1 MCSVWLSD
9 PTLSQGSCWPS
20 GQIRKKAQLLT
31 WIFDLLNFHVFEE
44 DFNKQFFNNFL
55 TLELKPI
62 EFWRLCKLL
71 WTKNYGIWF
80 MKWNGWYHILKEKCL
95 GNYIWIKGQCN
106 AHFLTAIT
114 KCNTNKGRCLKNVLN
129 KTCDNIIHF
138 SEKNKNGKANNPA
151 EQLNY

>member
-1 MCSVWLSD
+1 MCSVGLSD
-9 PTLSQGSCWPS
+9 PTSLRDSCWPS
-20 GQIRKKAQLLT
+20 GQIRKNAQLLT

-62 EFWRLCKLL
+62 EFWRSRKLL
-71 WTKNYGIWF
+71 RTKNYDILF

-106 AHFLTAIT
+106 AHFLTAII

>member
-1 MCSVWLSD
+1 MCSVRLSD
-9 PTLSQGSCWPS
+9 PTSLQDSCWPS

-31 WIFDLLNFHVFEE
+31 WIFDLLNFHVFED

-55 TLELKPI
+55 TLELKAI
-62 EFWRLCKLL
+62 EFRRSRKLL
-71 WTKNYGIWF
+71 QTKNYDIRF

-95 GNYIWIKGQCN
+95 GNYIWIKRQCN
-106 AHFLTAIT
+106 AHFLRAII
-114 KCNTNKGRCLKNVLN
+114 KYNTNKGRCLKNVLN

-138 SEKNKNGKANNPA
+138 WEKNKNGKANNPA